1 MIIIS
6 TTKCYWITHSLSCN
20 DGKRL
25 VSEDED
31 EDAGQSEDKQFLESV
46 LRSTLTRYISRV
58 TTDLRDDALFK
69 VV

>member
-25 VSEDED
+25 VSENED
-31 EDAGQSEDKQFLESV
+31 EDAGQSEDELFLEIV
-46 LRSTLTRYISRV
+46 LRTI
-58 TTDLRDDALFK
+58 
-69 VV
+69 